1 MEEFIRIIYY
11 HIIYKILLY
20 IAHNI
25 LHIKYDIFY
34 RNIIIIYISIIF
46 LQIYSSDFYKH
57 NFLSVAVNVS
67 EVIK

>member
-20 IAHNI
+20 IAYNI

-34 RNIIIIYISIIF
+34 RNIIIIYFYYIF
-46 LQIYSSDFYKH
+46 ADI
-57 NFLSVAVNVS
+57 
-67 EVIK
+67 